1 MTISAIRPESFPWF
15 RYEGYSFSLGLTDGT
30 TAWLSGHSASEFD
43 PETKHM
49 VVRGGMTE
57 QTQTAY
63 AKIEAIL
70 KAAGFDFGDV
80 VRVVENVTAHGA
92 DHYAEA
98 AAVREKIFGDSN
110 PTVVTVMVERL
121 LRPAAFIE
129 IEVTATK
136 SDTKTSIVGS
146 DSNLHRTVV
155 TEVADGTIYLPTML
169 PIDSAG
175 NLVAEG
181 DFAGQYRYCLERAGE
196 LLESVGLDLSHVVK
210 TIDYSTSETRDVYS
224 KCGRPRKEL
233 LGPVYP
239 GAAGILMDRLHAPGV
254 LVAIDVI
261 ASRHVPVAV
270 NPGWSRYETLTYN
283 PGVRAGR
290 MLFMSGFAALD
301 PETQEALFPGDVL
314 AQTRY
319 VYESIN
325 QVLKAAGGGPEN
337 LLKTIEYVCPEGLTD
352 YRRVAEVRK
361 ELLREPWPAST
372 GAICSGLLRPE
383 FLIEVDPMA
392 IML

>member
-98 AAVREKIFGDSN
+98 AAVRQKIFGDSN

-196 LLESVGLDLSHVVK
+196 LLEGVGLDLSHVVK
-210 TIDYSTSETRDVYS
+210 TIDYSTTETRDVYR

-254 LVAIDVI
+254 LVAIDII
-261 ASRHVPVAV
+261 ASRHTPVAV

-319 VYESIN
+319 IYESIIE
-325 QVLKAAGGGPEN
+325 VLQAAGGGPEN

>member
-1 MTISAIRPESFPWF
+1 VTIRDIRPETFPWF
-15 RYEGYSFSLGLTDGT
+15 RYEGYSFSLGVTDGT

-43 PETKHM
+43 PETKHI

-57 QTQTAY
+57 QTETAY
-63 AKIEAIL
+63 AKIQAVLNAE
-70 KAAGFDFGDV
+70 GFDFEDV

-92 DHYAEA
+92 DHYSEA
-98 AAVREKIFGDSN
+98 ALVRERIFGTN
-110 PTVVTVMVERL
+110 RPTVVTVMVERL

-136 SDTKTSIVGS
+136 SKVQTFVGDS

-155 TEVADGTIYLPTML
+155 TEVADGTVYLPTML
-169 PIDSAG
+169 PFDAAG
-175 NLVAEG
+175 NLIAEG

-196 LLESVGLDLSHVVK
+196 LLAGIGLDLSHVVK
-210 TIDYSTSETRDVYS
+210 TIDYSATETRDVYR

-254 LVAIDVI
+254 LVAIDVM
-261 ASRHVPVAV
+261 ASRHTPIAV
-270 NPGWSRYETLTYN
+270 NPGWSRYDTLTYN

-301 PETQEALFPGDVL
+301 PETQDALFPGDVL
-314 AQTRY
+314 AQTEY

-325 QVLKAAGGGPEN
+325 QVLAAAGGGPEN
-337 LLKTIEYVCPEGLTD
+337 LIKTIEYVCPEGLTD
-352 YRRVAEVRK
+352 YRRVADVRK
-361 ELLREPWPAST
+361 RLLREPWPAST

-392 IML
+392 IFL